1 MTVKDNILNEVNHI
15 PPLSESAEKLIQMMG
30 DPNHDVQSVLNIVQT
45 DSALTTKVLTVVNS
59 AALALREPIT
69 SIARAISYLGDKKIL
84 NIALEFCVNDLFQ
97 KPLEGYEGKQGALWE
112 HNLCVAIASKEVARF
127 AKKEISPDI
136 AYTGGILHDMGKSI
150 LSDYLKGKAAE
161 CVTEV
166 NEGNASDYLAAEEK
180 ILGTNH
186 CIVGSNMARSWGLP
200 SPLPEIIEYHH
211 HPAESDPEI
220 RGIVYAVHLGD
231 IIAMNVAA
239 DMGSDVL
246 QYRLDGNYI
255 EHFEISPESMPKIL
269 LKVGEDYNKTKSL
282 LLGER
287 GTQK

>member
-1 MTVKDNILNEVNHI
+1 MTVKENILEKVNHI

-45 DSALTTKVLTVVNS
+45 DSALTTKVLTMVNS
-59 AALALREPIT
+59 AAFALREPIT
-69 SIARAISYLGDKKIL
+69 SIARAVSYLGDKKIL
-84 NIALEFCVNDLFQ
+84 SIALEFCVNDLFQ

-112 HNLCVAIASKEVARF
+112 HNLCVAIASKEIARF
-127 AKKEISPDI
+127 AKNEISPDI

-150 LSDYLKGKAAE
+150 LSDYLKGKVAE
-161 CVTEV
+161 CVTEI
-166 NEGNASDYLAAEEK
+166 NEGNAADYLAAEEK

-200 SPLPEIIEYHH
+200 SPLPEIIENHH
-211 HPAESDPEI
+211 HPAESDLKI
-220 RGIVYAVHLGD
+220 RNVVYAVHLGD

-246 QYRLDGNYI
+246 QYRLDENYT
-255 EHFEISPESMPKIL
+255 EHIEISPESMPKIL
-269 LKVGEDYNKTKSL
+269 LKVAEEYNKTKSL

-287 GTQK
+287 GTAE